1 MHRFFPCNIYNIL
14 RDYFNVFICRVN
26 IWIKPG
32 FPPIPVP
39 RHSSDIP
46 IGTLRSIIK
55 NAKLEDKL

>member
-1 MHRFFPCNIYNIL
+1 MTK
-14 RDYFNVFICRVN
+14 RDVEKLLKKAGFTKRGGGRHN